1 MLAPNVQVA
10 LIERQKNDRMRSLL
24 CAEDRCWSGN
34 STTLASP
41 YTARLT
47 RTDKHYSAHARASS
61 RSTVMAALC
70 DPS

>member
-34 STTLASP
+34 SATLAS
-41 YTARLT
+41 
-47 RTDKHYSAHARASS
+47 S
-61 RSTVMAALC
+61 
-70 DPS
+70 